1 MKQYLLL
8 LLLIVLTVVIVLY
21 VVLNEIKDNTDVEV
35 VGDYFEESAKQNCT
49 SKRKIKKNGVCDGI
63 IDICFVN

>member
-35 VGDYFEESAKQNCT
+35 VGDYFEESAKQNYA
-49 SKRKIKKNGVCDGI
+49 SKRKIKRNGVCVGI
-63 IDICFVN
+63 IDI